1 MDISQALTSWP
12 CHGTNRDMTQKAK
25 GSVRRRKAQAA
36 RRETLI
42 KVLVTS
48 EERDRFQAAADQM
61 GVSLSTWMRLTAGA
75 ATSGR

>member
-1 MDISQALTSWP
+1 MDMP
-12 CHGTNRDMTQKAK
+12 RKAK
-25 GSVRRRKAQAA
+25 PLGRRRKTDAA

-48 EERDRFQAAADQM
+48 DERDRYQAAADQM

-75 ATSGR
+75 AISLGGHPKPATDGHLKTGHQ